1 MFSLFG
7 LEKKIV
13 AAVGT
18 SLESFQKEITTRIQA
33 LSARITIG
41 TSQLDKLE
49 MSMNGRLS
57 RLENLLADELA
68 AKEKARDALIKKKR
82 LSK

>member
-18 SLESFQKEITTRIQA
+18 SLESFQKEITARIQVI
-33 LSARITIG
+33 SNRITIG
-41 TSQLDKLE
+41 SSQLDKLE

-57 RLENLLADELA
+57 RLENLLADELL

>member
-18 SLESFQKEITTRIQA
+18 SLESFQKEITARIQVI
-33 LSARITIG
+33 SARITIG

>member
-13 AAVGT
+13 AAVGS
-18 SLESFQKEITTRIQA
+18 SLDSFQKEITARIQVI
-33 LSARITIG
+33 SNRITIG
-41 TSQLDKLE
+41 SSQLDKLE

-57 RLENLLADELA
+57 RLENLLADELL